1 MYTVAKVWN
10 QSSENCLVGKYAFVL
25 VSKNANKKDFYNIVK
40 GIARSLITSMMLG
53 NYLYWLIHIREDNE
67 IFSYSKEINRRFYY
81 HSIQKND
88 ILRI

>member
-40 GIARSLITSMMLG
+40 GIARSLITSLMLVT
-53 NYLYWLIHIREDNE
+53 
-67 IFSYSKEINRRFYY
+67 
-81 HSIQKND
+81 
-88 ILRI
+88 

>member
-40 GIARSLITSMMLG
+40 GIARSLITS
-53 NYLYWLIHIREDNE
+53 LILVICTSSTTWDGG
-67 IFSYSKEINRRFYY
+67 SC
-81 HSIQKND
+81 
-88 ILRI
+88 ILKITFNSLKTQTI